1 MSLHFTRRGDWTC
14 EGCGHRYE
22 VLCFLDADEVG
33 PNRARCPKCRDA
45 ELELARIRRVT
56 ASEAE
61 VERRRRKAGDDVRR
75 LTFLVFGLLLGL
87 LGVLYVLHCMGVLR

>member
-1 MSLHFTRRGDWTC
+1 MKPRIQSPLFLC
-14 EGCGHRYE
+14 EGCGKE
-22 VLCFLDADEVG
+22 ADTLCFLDADEVG
-33 PNRARCPKCRDA
+33 PQRIRCPRCRDA
-45 ELELARIRRVT
+45 ELEIARIRRVT